1 MRTIGKNINRVGLL
15 FVFSIITVTFS
26 ACSDDNDEDGSCMTS
41 FWYQD
46 LDSDGLGNPD
56 ISQEVCDQPDGYVAD
71 NTDTN
76 DGDDS
81 VFEATDWT
89 AETHSKDANS
99 NFTEVFEDNAV
110 KRIDIVITENRW
122 RSMLDDMTDLYGTF
136 GAGGGGP
143 GGGLIDTDED
153 PIFVPAEVFYNGIEW
168 YRVGVRFKGN
178 SSLQS
183 SWQSGILK
191 LAFKLDFD
199 EFEDD
204 YPQIDNQRFY
214 GFKKLHLKNNY
225 DDQSML
231 REKVAGDVFRN
242 AGLAGSHT
250 AFYTVYVD
258 HGNGPEYFGLYT
270 MVEDVEDTVL
280 DSHFSDDN
288 GNLYKPD
295 GDAASFASG
304 SYDEDEYVKKTN
316 EDEADFSD
324 VSSLLS
330 ILHDATR
337 TTDAATWRTNLEGVF
352 DTDVFLKYLAVNTV
366 IQNWDTYGRMTHN
379 YYLYN
384 NPDTNKLTWIPWD
397 NNEALQLGKMGG
409 AFPLDFSGLNAAQW
423 PLIGYL
429 YQDDVYK
436 AQYDVYV
443 QEIADGAFNTI
454 TIQSLY
460 STYSSLIEPYA
471 TSEVEGYTFL
481 NSSSEFQAAVSELN
495 SHVVS
500 RAAAVSAYLD

>member
-1 MRTIGKNINRVGLL
+1 MKKIKKSINFL
-15 FVFSIITVTFS
+15 FVALIFS
-26 ACSDDNDEDGSCMTS
+26 ASILTFNSCSDD
-41 FWYQD
+41 
-46 LDSDGLGNPD
+46 DSTTD
-56 ISQEVCDQPDGYVAD
+56 SEEEEEVIEEEEEVVVDD
-71 NTDTN
+71 TD
-76 DGDDS
+76 
-81 VFEATDWT
+81 FEVTDWT
-89 AETHSKDANS
+89 EATHSKAVDP
-99 NFTEVFEDNAV
+99 NFDEVFEDEAV
-110 KRIDIVITENRW
+110 KRIDIVITEDRW
-122 RSMLDDMTDLYGTF
+122 QSMLTDMTDLYGTF
-136 GAGGGGP
+136 GTGSGGP
-143 GGGLIDTDED
+143 GGGLVDTDED

-178 SSLQS
+178 SSLQT

-225 DDQSML
+225 DDKSML

-258 HGNGPEYFGLYT
+258 HGDGPQYFGLYT

-280 DSHFSDDN
+280 DSNFSDDD

-295 GDAASFASG
+295 GDAASFAAG
-304 SYDEDEYVKKTN
+304 TYDEDEFVKKNN
-316 EDEADFSD
+316 EDEADFTD
-324 VSSLLS
+324 VASLLS
-330 ILHDATR
+330 VLNDDSR
-337 TTDAATWRTNLEGVF
+337 TTDAETWRTNLDAVF
-352 DTDVFLKYLAVNTV
+352 DTDVFLKYLAANTV

-384 NPDTNKLTWIPWD
+384 DSESGKLVWIPWD

-409 AFPLDFSGLNAAQW
+409 SLPLDFSGLNASEW

-429 YQDDVYK
+429 YQDAVYK
-436 AQYDVYV
+436 AQYDSYV
-443 QEIADGAFNTI
+443 QEIADNAFSVSN
-454 TIQSLY
+454 IQSQY

-471 TSEVEGYTFL
+471 TSEIDGYTFL
-481 NSSSEFQAAVSELN
+481 NNSSDFQIAVNELN

-500 RAAAVSAYLD
+500 RSTAVSNYLD